1 MLIYNY
7 LKGNYEDSHQGT
19 VLEVEFNNT
28 KLLKLYETGNSK
40 KYKLEKRVILEF
52 IKAVDTL
59 VAARDI
65 YDLWKYPALNFERLK
80 GSEKLHSVRITK
92 KYRLEFIIDW
102 TNEEQT
108 IGIVGIEEI
117 SNHYGGG

>member
-1 MLIYNY
+1 M
-7 LKGNYEDSHQGT
+7 
-19 VLEVEFNNT
+19 EVEFNNT

-40 KYKLEKRVILEF
+40 KYKLEIQVILEF

-92 KYRLEFIIDW
+92 KYRLEFVIDW